1 MKSIVL
7 AAAITLLAAGTAL
20 SQTMPEWMAGS
31 WTSQRDGVRMEE
43 HWTRGDGGL
52 MIGMHQDVAASG
64 KISFEFLRIER
75 RDGKLIY
82 LAMPRARPETP
93 FPLKSAT
100 ADRIIFEN
108 PDHDFPQRIIYWRDG
123 ARLCARIEGT
133 IKGKAESEEWCWNR
147 MACPPE

>member
-1 MKSIVL
+1 MKSIVV

-52 MIGMHQDVAASG
+52 MVGMHQDVTASG
-64 KISFEFLRIER
+64 RISFEFLRIER

-93 FPLKSAT
+93 FPSKSQS
-100 ADRIIFEN
+100 ADRVVFEN

-123 ARLCARIEGT
+123 AALRADRGNDQR
-133 IKGKAESEEWCWNR
+133 ESGIGGVVLEPDGLP
-147 MACPPE
+147 A